1 MVRYIS
7 FSRGTEKTGRCYYG
21 SFLPGS
27 CFTINESS
35 SCCRHIIGDNHFE
48 TLSSPGKFLI

>member
-48 TLSSPGKFLI
+48 TLSSPGKFL